1 LTEEIPG
8 SLDMLCARALARDAS
23 LPAIEFQ
30 GRWIHWGEMR
40 RVADRLATLVAASGA
55 GPRASVAL
63 VARNRPSAIAALL
76 GLIAMRRTVR
86 MVYSYQSAAAL
97 ARNVGQL
104 APAVIVAA
112 REDYSEEL
120 LATLRS
126 GATAAIALE
135 EMSAAA
141 IVGLERSRGDAEPDC
156 PSSEPQIEIL
166 TSGTTGPPKRF
177 ALSFDLIAKHYVGAG
192 SLFSGADSPVNAPPT
207 LLFMPLGNI
216 SGVYTTLP
224 AVLKNQRV
232 SLLEKFTVAA
242 WHEHL
247 LRYRPEASGLPPAGV
262 QMVLDADIPAADLAC
277 IRRFG
282 TGAAPLDP
290 TVQRAFEERY
300 GIPILLSYGATEFGG
315 PVAAMTSELHAEWGA
330 RKFGS
335 VGRAL
340 PGARLRV
347 VDPETGAEL
356 TAGHEGLLEVI
367 SPRIGPGWIRTSDV
381 GLMDEDGFL
390 FLHGRADGA
399 IMRGG
404 FKLLPETIERALLTH
419 PAISAAAVLGI
430 AEKRLG
436 EVPAAVIQLKPG
448 CVQPS
453 LSELESHLRGRLYA
467 THIPA
472 AWRFVEELPRTPSLK
487 VDRRALLP
495 LFQPDAESGSN
506 LEKMA

>member
-1 LTEEIPG
+1 LASIVQQTPD
-8 SLDMLCARALARDAS
+8 SLDTLCARALAREAT

-40 RVADRLATLVAASGA
+40 RVADRLAALIAASGA
-55 GPRASVAL
+55 DPRAPVAL
-63 VARNRPSAIAALL
+63 VARNRPSLIAALL
-76 GLIAMRRTVR
+76 GLVAMRRTVR

-97 ARNVGQL
+97 ARNVGRL
-104 APAVIVAA
+104 NPAVIVAA

-120 LATLRS
+120 LAVLRA

-141 IVGLERSRGDAEPDC
+141 ITGLERSHCDAEPEC
-156 PSSEPQIEIL
+156 PSTPRIEIL

-177 ALSFDLIAKHYVGAG
+177 ALDFELIAKHYVGTA
-192 SLFSGADSPVNAPPT
+192 SVLSGGDDGANAPPT

-216 SGVYTTLP
+216 SGVYTILP
-224 AVLKNQRV
+224 AVLKSQRV
-232 SLLEKFTVAA
+232 TLLEKFTVAA

-247 LRYRPEASGLPPAGV
+247 LRYRPETSGLPPAGV
-262 QMVLDADIPAADLAC
+262 QMVLDANIPPADLAC

-330 RKFGS
+330 RKFAS

-340 PGARLRV
+340 PGARVRV

-356 TAGHEGLLEVI
+356 PAGQEGLLEVV

-381 GLMDEDGFL
+381 GVLDQDGFL

-404 FKLLPETIERALLTH
+404 FKVLPETIERALLTH
-419 PAISAAAVLGI
+419 AAISAAAVLGI
-430 AEKRLG
+430 ADPRLG

-448 CVQPS
+448 CGQPS
-453 LSELESHLRGRLYA
+453 VPELESHLRGRLYA

-472 AWRFVEELPRTPSLK
+472 AWRFVADLPRTPSLK

-495 LFQPDAESGSN
+495 LFQPER
-506 LEKMA
+506 